1 MIAYCANKFTAI
13 AGCIAIV
20 IEAVES
26 GSRKLFGFA
35 SATAGADACLFAIFA
50 TSGRFGGFPIT
61 KGVRMIFLERIL
73 AYQCVI
79 SRSITGKIIVIC
91 DDFILMLFVFVQ
103 GFDSDFIFTNSQFRL
118 FLNFAVA
125 VDKQLN
131 IAVSGCNQAIFV
143 GDGDIK
149 KYLFTTI
156 FQFNLVNGCRYLI
169 FSFNGCF
176 GNRITQHIDVFDF
189 FAICVF
195 DITNGV
201 LNNTARVAYIEL
213 NDFYL
218 VGGTCIKHIACKH
231 LPVDD
236 KGNDLKFAR
245 IANANISIYVLI
257 LRNV

>member
-1 MIAYCANKFTAI
+1 MFTLAI
-13 AGCIAIV
+13 YTNSILENMNTRCRNRIGF
-20 IEAVES
+20 
-26 GSRKLFGFA
+26 LFTT
-35 SATAGADACLFAIFA
+35 SGADACLFAIFGA
-50 TSGRFGGFPIT
+50 RCLFGYFPIT
-61 KGVRMIFLERIL
+61 PGMRVIRLSGAQ

-91 DDFILMLFVFVQ
+91 DDFILMLFVFIQ
-103 GFDSDFIFTNSQFRL
+103 GFNSDLIFTNSQSRL

-125 VDKQLN
+125 VENHLD
-131 IAVSGCNQAIFV
+131 IAVSGCNQAVLV
-143 GDGDIK
+143 GDSDIK

-176 GNRITQHIDVFDF
+176 GNRITQHIDIFDF

-201 LNNTARVAYIEL
+201 LNNTARVAYIKL
-213 NDFYL
+213 NDFNL

-257 LRNV
+257 FGNV